1 MPIPFR
7 LTLIAAA
14 AALVL
19 PGALRAQAV
28 DSTQLAGT
36 RTYTPRSIEQQMT
49 PEERQATGVMRLTP
63 SQRRAL
69 AAWTARRIAA
79 ASAASAAARDS
90 LERAP
95 AAPASSP
102 SAGYEPS
109 GAADASL
116 SSAPAHTYGLRE
128 IREGGRFVVLGDG
141 ALWEVAPEDRPTASA
156 WTAGAVVTL
165 DPIDAPTGDWST
177 AIREARSARSVAA
190 RFAGRAP

>member
-7 LTLIAAA
+7 PALIVTA
-14 AALVL
+14 AALAL
-19 PGALRAQAV
+19 PGALHAQAV

-49 PEERQATGVMRLTP
+49 PEERQATGIMRLTP

-69 AAWTARRIAA
+69 AAWTARRTAA
-79 ASAASAAARDS
+79 A
-90 LERAP
+90 
-95 AAPASSP
+95 SP

-109 GAADASL
+109 GAADPYLA
-116 SSAPAHTYGLRE
+116 SAPAYAFGLRE
-128 IREGGRFVVLGDG
+128 VREGGRFLVLGDG
-141 ALWEVAPEDRPTASA
+141 ALWEVAPEDRPTAAA
-156 WTAGAVVTL
+156 WAAGAVVTL
-165 DPIDAPTGDWST
+165 DPIDAPTGDWGT

>member
-1 MPIPFR
+1 MHFPFR
-7 LTLIAAA
+7 PTLALA

-49 PEERQATGVMRLTP
+49 PEERQATGIMRLTP

-79 ASAASAAARDS
+79 ASAATRDS

-95 AAPASSP
+95 ATQSTPATSP
-102 SAGYEPS
+102 SSGYEAS
-109 GAADASL
+109 GATEPYL
-116 SSAPAHTYGLRE
+116 SSAPAHTFGLRE
-128 IREGGRFVVLGDG
+128 VREGGRFIVLGDG

-156 WTAGAVVTL
+156 WAAGALVTL
-165 DPIDAPTGDWST
+165 DPIDAPTGDWDT
-177 AIREARSARSVAA
+177 AIREPRSARSVAA